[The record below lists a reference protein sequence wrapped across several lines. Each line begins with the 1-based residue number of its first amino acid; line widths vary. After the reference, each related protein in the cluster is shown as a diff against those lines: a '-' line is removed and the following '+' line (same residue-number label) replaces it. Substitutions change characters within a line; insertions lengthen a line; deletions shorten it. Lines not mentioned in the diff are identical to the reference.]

1 MLTSGSDIAKYALN
15 LKVPMLDT
23 SDMIHVDITN
33 FTDVPELQLMKLA
46 SKNINNEEVKISFG
60 VGHGGSNTDDEEPLA
75 NFDPND
81 PYISEPR
88 H

>member
-46 SKNINNEEVKISFG
+46 SKNIIDEEVKI
-60 VGHGGSNTDDEEPLA
+60 
-75 NFDPND
+75 
-81 PYISEPR
+81 
-88 H
+88 